1 MLRPGTLQWRTLS
14 CSESSCS
21 TAVTM
26 YGIIILLYFVFFF
39 KLQELTSVK
48 KQSPGL
54 MSRMS
59 DSMRNMASSWMLKN
73 REPEFQEM
81 AEYIKTFREKM
92 LVLETISDKIAK
104 DRFGKKKVWL
114 FAFTLKCFIFW
125 HYFRV
130 VLHHRIN
137 LLLNFKPLTFY
148 VVCDEE
154 NHYRPYF
161 EPSSGRL
168 RLLICFKTWSQVFV
182 FVFGILKK

>member
-104 DRFGKKKVWL
+104 DRFGKKK
-114 FAFTLKCFIFW
+114 CG
-125 HYFRV
+125 Y
-130 VLHHRIN
+130 
-137 LLLNFKPLTFY
+137 LLLHWNASFFDIILGLFCTTESI
-148 VVCDEE
+148 CC
-154 NHYRPYF
+154 
-161 EPSSGRL
+161 
-168 RLLICFKTWSQVFV
+168 LISN
-182 FVFGILKK
+182 L

>member
-26 YGIIILLYFVFFF
+26 DGIIILLYFVFFF

-104 DRFGKKKVWL
+104 DRFGKKK
-114 FAFTLKCFIFW
+114 CG
-125 HYFRV
+125 Y
-130 VLHHRIN
+130 
-137 LLLNFKPLTFY
+137 LLLYWNASFFDIILELFCTTESI
-148 VVCDEE
+148 CC
-154 NHYRPYF
+154 
-161 EPSSGRL
+161 
-168 RLLICFKTWSQVFV
+168 LISN
-182 FVFGILKK
+182 L